1 MKPYKR
7 NVKLWVISMACICS
21 THIFGQAVC
30 STNLDSCIHQ
40 ALKNYPL
47 IHHASYV
54 QKRSDNAIKLV
65 NADVLPQLTLASEA
79 TYQSEA
85 MGFEIGGFPSI
96 TTPKDNY
103 SFGLHLNQVLC
114 DFGKISQRKVVERA
128 QANSDVQRNEIDLY
142 HLRFTI
148 VQLYSQIL
156 LSKENIKILDSYID
170 NIEVRYEDME
180 SAVANGVVLQSNL
193 DILYAEMQR
202 TQQRLINAQSNMLTT
217 EQQLTL
223 YTHTQFDSTTVFMP
237 IKESGLYTAEQAA
250 TRPELK
256 LYDAQLNVL
265 DEQKTLENRN
275 KTPRLYLFGEGA
287 YGRPGYDPLNENLRL
302 YGTIGIGLRW
312 NLNSLHNNAL
322 ATKNINISKSMVE
335 EQRSLFQI
343 QQNADLIEQKNNI
356 SRYKQLIE
364 TDASI
369 LEKLTSITKTSAN
382 QLENGI
388 ITSTDYLT
396 QLYAQKQAELNK
408 QIHLMQL
415 QLAITEYN
423 LIAGIN

>member
-1 MKPYKR
+1 MMLFKR
-7 NVKLWVISMACICS
+7 IIKLWIVSVVLLGS
-21 THIFGQAVC
+21 THILGQTIQQT
-30 STNLDSCIHQ
+30 SLDSCLQ
-40 ALKNYPL
+40 CALKNYPL
-47 IHHASYV
+47 ISHAGYI
-54 QKRSDNAIKLV
+54 QERSNNSIKLIK
-65 NADVLPQLTLASEA
+65 ADRLPQLSLASEA
-79 TYQSEA
+79 TFQSEA
-85 MGFEIGGFPSI
+85 MGFEIEGFPAM

-114 DFGKISQRKVVERA
+114 DFGKLNQQKTVERA
-128 QANSDVQRNEIDLY
+128 QANSEIQRNEIELY
-142 HLRFTI
+142 RLRFTI

-170 NIEVRYEDME
+170 NIEIRYKDME

-202 TQQRLINAQSNMLTT
+202 TNQRLINAEADMVST
-217 EQQLTL
+217 EQKLSL
-223 YTHTQFDSTTVFMP
+223 YTRIQFDTATVFMP
-237 IKESGLYTAEQAA
+237 INESQLFASENAI
-250 TRPELK
+250 RPELK
-256 LYDAQLNVL
+256 LYDAQLKVL
-265 DEQKTLENRN
+265 DSQKLLENRN
-275 KTPRLYLFGEGA
+275 KAPRLYLFGEGA

-312 NLNSLHNNAL
+312 NLNSFHTNSINSQNL
-322 ATKNINISKSMVE
+322 NINKDIVE
-335 EQRSLFQI
+335 EQRSLFKLK
-343 QQNADLIEQKNNI
+343 QNSDLIEQKNNI
-356 SRYKQLIE
+356 NRYNKLIE

-369 LEKLTSITKTSAN
+369 LEKLISITETSAD

-408 QIHLMQL
+408 QIHIMQL

-423 LIAGIN
+423 LIAGTN